1 MKYDSF
7 SIDLTDSL
15 ETYEGGEETLALQKA
30 RLCYGSVKIMSR
42 AAIWKEE
49 ILGMAVSK
57 DFFRAMF
64 CLLAVLISLCP

>member
-30 RLCYGSVKIMSR
+30 GLCYGALKIVTR
-42 AAIWKEE
+42 AAI
-49 ILGMAVSK
+49 
-57 DFFRAMF
+57 
-64 CLLAVLISLCP
+64 

>member
-30 RLCYGSVKIMSR
+30 RLRYGSVKIMSR
-42 AAIWKEE
+42 AAIWKKYWEWQ
-49 ILGMAVSK
+49 
-57 DFFRAMF
+57 
-64 CLLAVLISLCP
+64 